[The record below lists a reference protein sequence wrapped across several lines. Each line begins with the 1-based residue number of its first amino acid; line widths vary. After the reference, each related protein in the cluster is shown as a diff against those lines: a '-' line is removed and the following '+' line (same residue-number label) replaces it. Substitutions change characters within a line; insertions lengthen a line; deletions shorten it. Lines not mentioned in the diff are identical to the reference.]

1 MKFFNFSTFADFDP
15 DLNYHCSLLLP
26 LLVALAIAI
35 VTVDVQASF
44 AMDGTLLLASLSIA
58 KALLE
63 IDFAFDDHDAIERTL
78 VAIIGHRK
86 LQSEESIVQE
96 GSQVEDSKP
105 EPDAPTWSPLS
116 ERRIVSDRFLRS
128 PVLDS
133 PILPPLKFYTALLT
147 PQNIA
152 FSFGDD
158 TDESTVSLPD
168 DADSSDEE
176 LSAPSNLDYLERPIS
191 HCYDEDEL
199 FGCKLLK
206 PQRSNGVLKK

>member
-1 MKFFNFSTFADFDP
+1 MMFIEGLDDT
-15 DLNYHCSLLLP
+15 
-26 LLVALAIAI
+26 AIQWI
-35 VTVDVQASF
+35 KQ
-44 AMDGTLLLASLSIA
+44 
-58 KALLE
+58 
-63 IDFAFDDHDAIERTL
+63 
-78 VAIIGHRK
+78 
-86 LQSEESIVQE
+86 

-206 PQRSNGVLKK
+206 PQRSNGVLKKGLANQNLTLQLSNTLGV